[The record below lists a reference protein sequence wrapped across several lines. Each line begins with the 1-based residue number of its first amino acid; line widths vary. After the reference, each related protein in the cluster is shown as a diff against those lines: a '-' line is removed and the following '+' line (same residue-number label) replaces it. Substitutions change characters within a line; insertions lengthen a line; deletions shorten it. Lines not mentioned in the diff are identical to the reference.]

1 MFARREQKA
10 SYHWEKYSK
19 PTYATVA
26 ALQPEDVVQK
36 LITRKEDRVKTD
48 PQSLLSP
55 DIMLHLLKFF
65 DKPEMCRM
73 SCVSKK
79 WRTFCGQKLLTKGI
93 WNLKRHKEMLDGTAI
108 SYLIPKLQGVR
119 ELNLFRCKLSAA
131 NLSLL
136 LYKCT
141 ALRKLDL
148 SYTVCDHEESPGGGD
163 DAKEQHTVSSPSS
176 SSTSTRDGASSS
188 IMTGRRKGRNRPTSS
203 RSRMEEEK
211 DEKQQHIGNDNGN
224 DDVKEGKEMV
234 HKHINLEV
242 LNLRNSEVVEEDLK
256 EEGLVKMLHMCPKLT
271 ALNLGM
277 LSCVGSSTI
286 QAIIDTGIAEK
297 LSELHL
303 NSCKSVSNKDL
314 CKLSEACK
322 NLKRVYLD
330 MCSKITDEGISK
342 VAKECP
348 LEDFSLCAIRVS
360 DASLNGIAQHCKNL
374 RRLELSFCYLVSTDG
389 VQEVAKGC
397 QKLTHLNLCLVDMIQ
412 DSAIKTLSQHC
423 KDLEELNLRGCT
435 HITDASL
442 ECLSRNCKNL
452 KVLHLLG
459 CEKVSASRVA
469 VLKQR
474 IPSVKIIIW

>member
-1 MFARREQKA
+1 MLVVTPPAFPKNGPYSSSSSSSSSWVALRDIATTIQNKAKRDYNECIQGLYQTWKTYARGPRGDKWQMFARREQKA

-224 DDVKEGKEMV
+224 DDVKEG
-234 HKHINLEV
+234 
-242 LNLRNSEVVEEDLK
+242 
-256 EEGLVKMLHMCPKLT
+256 
-271 ALNLGM
+271 A
-277 LSCVGSSTI
+277 
-286 QAIIDTGIAEK
+286 
-297 LSELHL
+297 
-303 NSCKSVSNKDL
+303 
-314 CKLSEACK
+314 
-322 NLKRVYLD
+322 
-330 MCSKITDEGISK
+330 
-342 VAKECP
+342 
-348 LEDFSLCAIRVS
+348 
-360 DASLNGIAQHCKNL
+360 
-374 RRLELSFCYLVSTDG
+374 
-389 VQEVAKGC
+389 
-397 QKLTHLNLCLVDMIQ
+397 
-412 DSAIKTLSQHC
+412 
-423 KDLEELNLRGCT
+423 
-435 HITDASL
+435 
-442 ECLSRNCKNL
+442 
-452 KVLHLLG
+452 
-459 CEKVSASRVA
+459 
-469 VLKQR
+469 
-474 IPSVKIIIW
+474 